1 MVAHQVR
8 YDVLAV
14 VRNRAA
20 QGFVFAMP
28 VSFLVL
34 FVAIFGNGNMN
45 ITGQRIPGSTY
56 YVAALTVFAIVDV
69 AFMSLVII
77 LVEARE
83 NGVLRRRRAT
93 PQPAWTVIAGRGV
106 VTLATATA
114 IAALLLALGRV
125 AYGASVPLAA
135 LPALVASV
143 ALGVVVFTCLG
154 FALAGLVRSFQ
165 AAQPVVMALALPL
178 TFISGVFIPWAFVPH
193 WLQHVSE
200 VFPVRPLVVSVL
212 DPYLAR
218 GHASPWDPAALAVS
232 AAWGVLGAAVA
243 VRSFRWS
250 PRNVRHGPAGRREAA
265 GPGRVVPR
273 RRPWQNG
280 VPMNAQATRP
290 EILVVVT

>member
-8 YDVLAV
+8 YDVLGL

-28 VSFLVL
+28 VGFLVL

-45 ITGQRIPGSTY
+45 FTGQRIPASTY

-69 AFMSLVII
+69 AFMSLVIV
-77 LVEARE
+77 LVETRE

-93 PQPAWTVIAGRGV
+93 PQAAWTVVAGRGV
-106 VTLATATA
+106 VTLCTATA
-114 IAALLLALGRV
+114 IAALLLGLGRV
-125 AYGASVPLAA
+125 AYGASVMTAA

-154 FALAGLVRSFQ
+154 FAVAGLVRSFQ
-165 AAQPVVMALALPL
+165 AAQPVVMAFALPL
-178 TFISGVFIPWAFVPH
+178 SFISGVFIPWAFVPH

-218 GHASPWDPAALAVS
+218 GDASPWDPAALAVLG
-232 AAWGVLGAAVA
+232 AWGVLGAVVA

-250 PRNVRHGPAGRREAA
+250 PRDV
-265 GPGRVVPR
+265 
-273 RRPWQNG
+273 
-280 VPMNAQATRP
+280 
-290 EILVVVT
+290 